1 MKAGDRMS
9 LLNAISKLENSIIN
23 VEIREPEE
31 IKKIRAKVKSIEDSQ
46 YFLQLVRRI
55 HFCSKQFDLNCTAQN
70 EYLVEEARLNFLI
83 EEVKYNGYREI
94 LDNPEQI
101 KTIQKR
107 VLEEVDELIKRR
119 KVILDIVSGK
129 QIRLN
134 TII

>member
-1 MKAGDRMS
+1 MS
-9 LLNAISKLENSIIN
+9 LLDAISKLENSVAN
-23 VEIREPEE
+23 VETKEPEE
-31 IKKIRAKVKSIEDSQ
+31 IKRIRKKVKSIDDTQ
-46 YFLQLVRRI
+46 YFLQLIRRI
-55 HFCSKQFDLNCTAQN
+55 DFCSKQFDLNCTAQN

-107 VLEEVDELIKRR
+107 VLEEIDELTKRR
-119 KVILDIVSGK
+119 KVILDIVSGE
-129 QIRLN
+129 QVGLN